1 MVRYDG
7 LEYRRKI
14 LEFHSKEEAERWKDK
29 KRFIRGKIG
38 LFQGKRVYTIR
49 KTR

>member
-7 LEYRRKI
+7 LEHGRKI
-14 LEFHSKEEAERWKDK
+14 REFSSKLKAEAWKK
-29 KRFIRGKIG
+29 SYPQKGRIGKYKGRRI
-38 LFQGKRVYTIR
+38 YTIR

>member
-7 LEYRRKI
+7 LEYGRKI
-14 LEFHSKEEAERWKDK
+14 REFSSKAEAEAWKSRNSK
-29 KRFIRGKIG
+29 VGKIG
-38 LFQGKRVYTIR
+38 AFKGKRVYTIR